1 MGYKLL
7 GIVVWKVA
15 KSLVGYRYRSAPLP
29 APKSLVAGGVVL
41 AIAGV
46 LFAARS
52 RCGNG

>member
-15 KSLVGYRYRSAPLP
+15 KSLLRYRYQSVP
-29 APKSLVAGGVVL
+29 ASSKSLLAGGAVL

-46 LFAARS
+46 LLAAR
-52 RCGNG
+52 RLGGGD

>member
-7 GIVVWKVA
+7 GIVVWKIA
-15 KSLVGYRYRSAPLP
+15 KSLVRYRYRSVP

-46 LFAARS
+46 LFAVRS
-52 RCGNG
+52 RLGDG